1 MLTLPPTLIGKVSSG
16 GTDAHELALSFCLEA
31 IMRILSGIA
40 IGLVTAWTVTQ
51 VNPAGAQDFDERF
64 SIIPKANASE
74 PNGENQPVPQTE
86 PSSVP
91 QSQPLNEAKSTS
103 GPEDRS
109 TTRSSK
115 RSFTGR
121 AASYSYRTGK
131 TAAHARKATVVR
143 EPRVRLIVRVPV
155 VSPTPWDYYIVPRYR
170 YRPQDDRIDPYGP
183 PVVPVVS
190 YGPQEVT
197 VPGFAGTAFPP

>member
-1 MLTLPPTLIGKVSSG
+1 
-16 GTDAHELALSFCLEA
+16 
-31 IMRILSGIA
+31 MRILSGIA
-40 IGLVTAWTVTQ
+40 IGLVTAWTATQ

-74 PNGENQPVPQTE
+74 PTGENQPVPQTE

-155 VSPTPWDYYIVPRYR
+155 VSPTPWDY
-170 YRPQDDRIDPYGP
+170 
-183 PVVPVVS
+183 
-190 YGPQEVT
+190 
-197 VPGFAGTAFPP
+197 